1 MKTRNFYDHILTF
14 RDRGETK
21 MKLPKKLEP
30 WTRIEPGTGTLQD
43 KINEIIDYLS
53 DKEGGEAKT
62 GIPMGKHPIATK
74 DCSVCKAKKG
84 WIHLYEECTPKVAC
98 KSCGAEMIE
107 TEHYIGSK
115 KLRSDFNCS
124 KCGLSD
130 LDKPQLKEESP
141 KEDEWID
148 DLYENFSSHWDKN
161 GRSLETFIR
170 NILSLAQQR
179 TEKKCDDLK
188 DYCVHQ
194 TGCPLAY
201 WEAGRP
207 TNDGGY
213 ETKWSGKWYKEP
225 KRPKCT
231 CGLSDLL
238 K

>member
-1 MKTRNFYDHILTF
+1 M
-14 RDRGETK
+14 EVK
-21 MKLPKKLEP
+21 MKLPKKLSDSYVDRLFEEGKDHE
-30 WTRIEPGTGTLQD
+30 WVTSKMFNQL
-43 KINEIIDYLS
+43 IDYLS
-53 DKEGGEAKT
+53 DKEGGEVKT

-179 TEKKCDDLK
+179 TEKKWRAK
-188 DYCVHQ
+188 IKKAIG
-194 TGCPLAY
+194 T
-201 WEAGRP
+201 
-207 TNDGGY
+207 
-213 ETKWSGKWYKEP
+213 KEP
-225 KRPKCT
+225 KGKITGEWLNDVLECCKGERNLFRHKM
-231 CGLSDLL
+231 SDLL

>member
-53 DKEGGEAKT
+53 DKEGGEVKT

-141 KEDEWID
+141 KEDEW
-148 DLYENFSSHWDKN
+148 DK
-161 GRSLETFIR
+161 E
-170 NILSLAQQR
+170 
-179 TEKKCDDLK
+179 TEKQWQYKL
-188 DYCVHQ
+188 Q
-194 TGCPLAY
+194 TGFIDVSELKWFINRNFVSKVKIKERINQCGY
-201 WEAGRP
+201 VQHGRFI
-207 TNDGGY
+207 D
-213 ETKWSGKWYKEP
+213 KE
-225 KRPKCT
+225 
-231 CGLSDLL
+231 DLL
-238 K
+238 ESLGLEEL